1 MCYKEEKQAR
11 TARNLKEKI
20 SDMPIFIQEFF
31 NRQKSKATSN
41 MYWTY
46 IRDMLQWMIDNGYIK
61 KNDITQVEESDLDNL
76 TSNNIIAYLDDL
88 QNGITVKKNAQSTI
102 DTKKNAL
109 GSFWTYL
116 STHHYVYDN
125 IVRLIP
131 GGRFSVETSNEER
144 VVTVPTDT
152 ELEEFLVRLNDGNG
166 NEFNI
171 IRNMSI
177 VKLIMGSGI
186 RSEELINL
194 DICDLCL
201 EEENPYIMVLGKG
214 KQNKKDKVYISDN
227 ARDYLMEYLIVRQY
241 FMKENNFIDSA
252 LFLSNERRR
261 MGKTA
266 ITNFFSKYSDGKI
279 NPHMLRHWVGT
290 ELYQKTKDIVL
301 VQRQLRHSSLETA
314 AKYYVHMSEDTIA
327 EAVAG
332 L

>member
-1 MCYKEEKQAR
+1 M
-11 TARNLKEKI
+11 
-20 SDMPIFIQEFF
+20 
-31 NRQKSKATSN
+31 
-41 MYWTY
+41 
-46 IRDMLQWMIDNGYIK
+46 
-61 KNDITQVEESDLDNL
+61 DNL

-88 QNGITVKKNAQSTI
+88 QNGVTVKKNAQSTI

-131 GGRFSVETSNEER
+131 SGRFSVEQSNEET
-144 VVTVPTDT
+144 VVTVPTK
-152 ELEEFLVRLNDGNG
+152 EEIEEFLARLNDGNG

-171 IRNMSI
+171 IRNMTI
-177 VKLIMGSGI
+177 VKLILGSGI

-194 DICDLCL
+194 DIEDLYL
-201 EEENPYIMVLGKG
+201 TEEKPYIMVLGKG
-214 KQNKKDKVYISDN
+214 KQNKKDKVYISEV
-227 ARDYLMEYLIVRQY
+227 ARSSLIEYLKIREY
-241 FMKENNFIDSA
+241 FIKENDFIDSA

-266 ITNFFSKYSDGKI
+266 ITNFFNRYSDGKI

-290 ELYQKTKDIVL
+290 ELYKRTKDIVL
-301 VQRQLRHSSLETA
+301 VQKQLRHSSLETA